1 MGKRVAALD
10 NLNNRLAGGDNTDII
25 LMQEPVV
32 QKNRRIKGPNGGHTF
47 HSSKQLIGLP
57 IRSAIWVRNSL
68 IKSSK
73 SNCFLLE
80 QFSDRDNTT
89 IRTKFTMNDGDTI
102 DIIICSSYCPS
113 IDNNNRK
120 IDNPISPILNKVI
133 NFCKANKLELI
144 LAGDFNAHSVT
155 WGGSRN
161 DVRGKHIL
169 DFLMKQSLICLNDG
183 STATF
188 AVGGKQSFI
197 DLTLTSRRTH
207 SHIKNWLVNSDYS
220 GSDHRIISFEL
231 SSSTVIPKTFRNRR
245 KVRWKKFQKIFVGK
259 IGNANFDSNS
269 PEELDLAA
277 NSFKDIL
284 METFEESCKLVAVKD
299 KFYMNWYNNKL
310 HEEKKVVR
318 KLPLFTL
325 FRLHS
330 ASSLNS

>member
-1 MGKRVAALD
+1 MVKFIRINMGKRVAALD

-25 LMQEPVV
+25 LMQEPVA

-47 HSSKQLIGLP
+47 HSSKQLNELP

-89 IRTKFTMNDGDTI
+89 IRT
-102 DIIICSSYCPS
+102 ICSSYCPS

-155 WGGSRN
+155 WGGFRN
-161 DVRGKHIL
+161 DLRGKHIL

-245 KVRWKKFQKIFVGK
+245 KVRWKKFQKIFVDK
-259 IGNANFDSNS
+259 IVTQTSTA
-269 PEELDLAA
+269 
-277 NSFKDIL
+277 IL
-284 METFEESCKLVAVKD
+284 
-299 KFYMNWYNNKL
+299 
-310 HEEKKVVR
+310 EK
-318 KLPLFTL
+318 
-325 FRLHS
+325 
-330 ASSLNS
+330 SLILLRIISKIF